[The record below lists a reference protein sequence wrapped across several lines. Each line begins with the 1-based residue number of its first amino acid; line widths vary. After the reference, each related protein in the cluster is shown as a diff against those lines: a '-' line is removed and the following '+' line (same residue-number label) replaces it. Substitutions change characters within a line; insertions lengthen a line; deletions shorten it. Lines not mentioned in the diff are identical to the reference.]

1 MAVDAEARELLTN
14 LLGALSTVMD
24 GGTWGVPVD
33 YSILVRQDQ
42 PAGSGASQFKVEDL
56 PIPVNSMIA
65 RLGSGDIVAR
75 TFAQVLSDIG
85 GGDVVGPA
93 SVTDDEICIFDGTTG
108 KLIKRIAGFSY
119 WTGGGGF
126 GINIPGTVH
135 LLGQEETAD
144 LELWFDTD
152 INTGKLFW
160 VRASQY
166 FEFKDPVMMDAGLN
180 LYFGDTGQF
189 IRRSAAGE
197 LTIAAT
203 SKVNLTRPHV
213 QDPSDNTKKLT
224 VDVSNITTATVRTL
238 TVPDADV
245 TLRIDKLDATTA
257 PTVNDDSGDG
267 YSVGSLWIDVTNDH
281 AYVCVDATATAAV
294 WRYLGSSP
302 VLDSGPVY
310 LEHTSFGGGVFES
323 SGTGKFEQ
331 GIRLK
336 SGFTGTGYIHTSFAL
351 PRVTPA
357 FMKPRLRFDVVTKST
372 AGSNTFDP
380 DFAVWTAADDVDTLG
395 WTSGL
400 STGMTWTAIDKF
412 QSYIGQLPAGILP
425 IAAQARLRVRIQ
437 CTNSGT
443 NGECYVLP
451 PFQLEWD
458 KN

>member
-144 LELWFDTD
+144 LELWF
-152 INTGKLFW
+152 
-160 VRASQY
+160 
-166 FEFKDPVMMDAGLN
+166 
-180 LYFGDTGQF
+180 
-189 IRRSAAGE
+189 
-197 LTIAAT
+197 
-203 SKVNLTRPHV
+203 
-213 QDPSDNTKKLT
+213 
-224 VDVSNITTATVRTL
+224 TVRTL

-380 DFAVWTAADDVDTLG
+380 DFAVWTAADDVDTLS

-425 IAAQARLRVRIQ
+425 IAAQTRLRVRIQ